1 MSKSNFC
8 KFSYHNEHNGKTM
21 TNQDDY
27 VIFAEL
33 KRDFFG
39 DIRQEVEKR
48 YPKIQYGSQGD
59 DWIWLHYGDDKI
71 EIDSFYS
78 MELEMKGLKDKQDFA
93 DEILSWMKPE
103 WIIAIFEPP
112 KIDMTR

>member
-1 MSKSNFC
+1 MTSQQ
-8 KFSYHNEHNGKTM
+8 NE
-21 TNQDDY
+21 Y

-33 KRDFFG
+33 KRNYFD
-39 DIRQEVEKR
+39 DIRQEVENR
-48 YPKIQYGSQGD
+48 YTNVQYGSQGD

-103 WIIAIFEPP
+103 WIIARFEPP